1 MTIIMG
7 LDTSLPSIRQV
18 QNLIQQAVTIEI
30 KLLTGDILIGRIIWQ
45 DSQCMCLMN
54 ENSQQMT
61 VWKQAIAYIKAKE

>member
-1 MTIIMG
+1 MG

-54 ENSQQMT
+54 ENGQQMT
-61 VWKQAIAYIKAKE
+61 VWKQAIAYIKPKE